1 MDFKRKHKILQDWL
15 YSVSSK
21 NKELRDT
28 RHAVTLLRAWGKL
41 KVIEI
46 AEEGNWTLLDSGKE
60 GKRLA

>member
-15 YSVSSK
+15 DSVSHK

-28 RHAVTLLRAWGKL
+28 RHAVTLLRVLGKL

-46 AEEGNWTLLDSGKE
+46 AEEGK
-60 GKRLA
+60 